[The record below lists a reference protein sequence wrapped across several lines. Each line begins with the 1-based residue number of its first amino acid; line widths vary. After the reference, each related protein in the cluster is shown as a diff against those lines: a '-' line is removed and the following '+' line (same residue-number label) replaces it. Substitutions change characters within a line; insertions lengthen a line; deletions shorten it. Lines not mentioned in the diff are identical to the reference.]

1 MAYDVYIAYEP
12 FARNSR
18 THSSSLSSLSLW
30 LCSTVYC
37 ALFIGCHGNVSC
49 IYTCKYGERT
59 RNNVRNGARKIL
71 WPFFIWCLCTLD
83 SLGSL
88 SRYRCL
94 SAVHTN
100 ECACISYILSE
111 PFRME
116 LCGALFGAI
125 MTVNDNIGDSFRN
138 NGFRLWIIC
147 EYEKWIQFGSVLFCW
162 VLPGYTVCAAVVVL
176 CFFSFFFIIITL
188 PLLLRSI
195 AIHFSH
201 LPCIICFK

>member
-1 MAYDVYIAYEP
+1 MTIIKIVGNIIEILNYVHHPWKCMHAKPSYTTYTYSTLKYSQ
-12 FARNSR
+12 F
-18 THSSSLSSLSLW
+18 SSLTVK
-30 LCSTVYC
+30 CSR
-37 ALFIGCHGNVSC
+37 CHDNAYVG
-49 IYTCKYGERT
+49 TW
-59 RNNVRNGARKIL
+59 NNVRNGARKIL

-116 LCGALFGAI
+116 LCGALFWAI

-138 NGFRLWIIC
+138 NGFRL
-147 EYEKWIQFGSVLFCW
+147 
-162 VLPGYTVCAAVVVL
+162 
-176 CFFSFFFIIITL
+176 
-188 PLLLRSI
+188 
-195 AIHFSH
+195 
-201 LPCIICFK
+201 